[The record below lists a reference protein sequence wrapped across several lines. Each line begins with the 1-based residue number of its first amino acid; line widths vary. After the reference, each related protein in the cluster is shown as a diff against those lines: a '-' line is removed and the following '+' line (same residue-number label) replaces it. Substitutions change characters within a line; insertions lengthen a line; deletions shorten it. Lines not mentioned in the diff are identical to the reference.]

1 VYSSQIDSRR
11 DAVLVNHTTQ
21 SIGSPDLTAAPSA
34 IAGGVGFGG
43 VRRTPDVDDVRCS
56 DQRRREGTW
65 WRCARLRTSSQSRH
79 SERTVRTNRSA
90 TPFACG
96 ARTGVRTI
104 SIPSLRNTSSNTLVN
119 FWPRSR
125 IRNRT
130 GSARS
135 AKVHVTCRACW
146 MTHGAVGCAVHPAEW
161 TRRLPSSRKE
171 QHVQPFQPDRVDRE
185 EINGEQT
192 VSMRPDELAPCHP
205 FACAGWSE
213 ACCPQPRADRRRRDR
228 HATSLQLPD
237 NPLIPPPRI
246 LSGQTDGSRLQP

>member
-1 VYSSQIDSRR
+1 LLKVGEDSPAGCEQCSGKRCKGSIRPFRGTSKGRDVPVYSSQIDSRR

-96 ARTGVRTI
+96 ARNGVRTI
-104 SIPSLRNTSSNTLVN
+104 SIPSLRNILRAPIDSSVA
-119 FWPRSR
+119 
-125 IRNRT
+125 
-130 GSARS
+130 G
-135 AKVHVTCRACW
+135 RA
-146 MTHGAVGCAVHPAEW
+146 
-161 TRRLPSSRKE
+161 
-171 QHVQPFQPDRVDRE
+171 
-185 EINGEQT
+185 
-192 VSMRPDELAPCHP
+192 AP
-205 FACAGWSE
+205 
-213 ACCPQPRADRRRRDR
+213 
-228 HATSLQLPD
+228 
-237 NPLIPPPRI
+237 
-246 LSGQTDGSRLQP
+246 